1 MFGPWRRVAFVARSR
16 EPDTRIRFHTWFN
29 TVLSTAWS
37 RVGSRLMDGWN
48 ACWQKAASFGSIH
61 EITANLFSEVQ
72 LLQNLLTWRYLPINP
87 LTAC

>member
-1 MFGPWRRVAFVARSR
+1 
-16 EPDTRIRFHTWFN
+16 
-29 TVLSTAWS
+29 
-37 RVGSRLMDGWN
+37 MDGWN
-48 ACWQKAASFGSIH
+48 ACWQKAARFGSIH